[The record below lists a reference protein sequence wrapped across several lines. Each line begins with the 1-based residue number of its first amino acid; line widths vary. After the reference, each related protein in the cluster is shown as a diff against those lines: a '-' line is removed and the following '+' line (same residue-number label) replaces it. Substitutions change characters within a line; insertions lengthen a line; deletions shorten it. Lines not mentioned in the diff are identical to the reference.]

1 MYVFTDVDGKW
12 PHNFHREHGTDLR
25 LRAQRFVRTTKY
37 VILKVQSQA
46 NPPAAEAPRLSE
58 VRVNVI
64 VTYGRESHVVM
75 IFDVGSNG

>member
-1 MYVFTDVDGKW
+1 MSMVNGHITFIVNTELFCGCARNVLC
-12 PHNFHREHGTDLR
+12 E
-25 LRAQRFVRTTKY
+25 QRNN

-58 VRVNVI
+58 VYVNVI
-64 VTYGRESHVVM
+64 VTYGREFHVVM